1 MKKFIAILLFNLF
14 VISGYSQNTE
24 KVKGNR
30 MVSIVQ
36 TDISSFHTIDL
47 DEDFEI
53 EIIYNKTPSI
63 IIETDENLHEF
74 IDFKVS
80 DSILSFNKTKRITSK
95 KALKIKV
102 NYDDYLNHII
112 ATDDSE
118 IQSLTA
124 MDLSNFKLNTKA
136 SSKVGLTL
144 KTNVFTFEGL
154 DKSKVKLNLTC
165 DSTKLVLNGNSK
177 LEALIYSSKIDA
189 DLYQRSDAI
198 IEGNT
203 DDIFIRTDNNAQFM
217 GKNLTV
223 KTGLVTAEISSDVT
237 LEVIDNIALEASGNS
252 SIYLYGNPKII
263 INRLTDTS
271 KIQKKVK

>member
-1 MKKFIAILLFNLF
+1 MKTSIAILLFSLF
-14 VISGYSQNTE
+14 VISGYSQKKE

-30 MVSIVQ
+30 MVSIIQ

-53 EIIYNKTPSI
+53 EIIYNRTPSV

-74 IDFKVS
+74 IIFKVS
-80 DSILSFNKTKRITSK
+80 DSVLSFNKTRRITSK
-95 KALKIKV
+95 KTLKIKV
-102 NYDDYLNHII
+102 NYDDHLNHIM

-118 IQSLTA
+118 IKSLTS
-124 MDLSNFKLNTKA
+124 MDLNDFKLNTKA

-144 KTNVFTFEGL
+144 KTDIFTFEGL
-154 DKSKVKLNLTC
+154 DKSKIKLNLTC

-177 LEALIYSSKIDA
+177 LEALIYSPKIAA

-203 DDIFIRTDNNAQFM
+203 DDIVIRTDNNAQFM

-223 KTGLVTAEISSDVT
+223 KTGLVIAEISSDIT
-237 LEVIDNIALEASGNS
+237 LEVIDNITLEASGDS

-263 INRLTDTS
+263 VDRLTDTS
-271 KIQKKVK
+271 KIQKRVK

>member
-1 MKKFIAILLFNLF
+1 MKTSLAILLFSLF
-14 VISGYSQNTE
+14 VISSYSQNTK

-30 MVSIVQ
+30 IVSIVQ

-53 EIIYNKTPSI
+53 EIIYNKTPAV
-63 IIETDENLHEF
+63 IIETDENLHEV

-80 DSILSFNKTKRITSK
+80 DSVLSFNKMKRITSK

-102 NYDDYLNHII
+102 NYNDYLNHII

-118 IQSLTA
+118 IKSLTA
-124 MDLSNFKLNTKA
+124 MDLKGFKLNTKE

-144 KTNVFTFEGL
+144 KTDIFTFEGL

-177 LEALIYSSKIDA
+177 LEALIYAPKIAA
-189 DLYQRSDAI
+189 DLYQRSNAV

-203 DDIFIRTDNNAQFM
+203 DDIFIRVDNNAQFM
-217 GKNLTV
+217 GKNLTA
-223 KTGLVTAEISSDVT
+223 KTSLVIAEISSDIT
-237 LEVIDNIALEASGNS
+237 LEVIDDIIIEASGNS
-252 SIYLYGNPKII
+252 SINIYGDPKITV
-263 INRLTDTS
+263 NTLTDTS